1 MELTSLQSREDL
13 FRESLS
19 KIPDFEKE
27 FRDIQRQ
34 QQIKETLYLYLLQK
48 REENEIV
55 SAATISNTK
64 VIDQAITNSAPV
76 APRKNIIL
84 LASFLVGL
92 LIPAGAIYLQEDRKS
107 VVKGT
112 RVAHTRP

>member
-55 SAATISNTK
+55 SASTISNTK
-64 VIDQAITNSAPV
+64 VINQAITNSAPD

-84 LASFLVGL
+84 LASFLVGH
-92 LIPAGAIYLQEDRKS
+92 LIPAGASYLQNHFHSE
-107 VVKGT
+107 VK
-112 RVAHTRP
+112 VPKVIKVS